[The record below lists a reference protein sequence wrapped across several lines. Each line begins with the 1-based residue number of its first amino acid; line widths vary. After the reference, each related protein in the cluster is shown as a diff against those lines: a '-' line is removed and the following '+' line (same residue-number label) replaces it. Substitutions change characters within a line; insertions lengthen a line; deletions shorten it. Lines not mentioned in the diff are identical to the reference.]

1 MGHVSSAIGDEISE
15 CRGCGC
21 FGRSFYMAE
30 PMSWSSPCAANVRRQ
45 LATRAHKVS
54 CSWAKTTWWHINA
67 LGSTSKHVLAA
78 YLPRC
83 ALLPYLV
90 LGVNLLPY
98 WILAYALAFVA
109 IWHIQAPSGN
119 PQLHGPLAFCLFVLG
134 SESASA
140 TAPDL
145 SPSTA
150 SSTTD
155 QRALLLGYGVWVTT
169 NTNKPTRF
177 ALQSTTN
184 PLANSC

>member
-1 MGHVSSAIGDEISE
+1 
-15 CRGCGC
+15 
-21 FGRSFYMAE
+21 MA
-30 PMSWSSPCAANVRRQ
+30 V
-45 LATRAHKVS
+45 VV
-54 CSWAKTTWWHINA
+54 
-67 LGSTSKHVLAA
+67 GSTSKHVLAA

-90 LGVNLLPY
+90 LSVNLLPY

-109 IWHIQAPSGN
+109 IWHMQAPSGN
-119 PQLHGPLAFCLFVLG
+119 PQLHGPLAFCLFVLS

-155 QRALLLGYGVWVTT
+155 QQALLLAFGVRGVG
-169 NTNKPTRF
+169 NHQHQQ
-177 ALQSTTN
+177 AN
-184 PLANSC
+184 PLRAAINNQPPS